1 MTSRGRR
8 LAMVALLVLA
18 ALYAV
23 KDSIG
28 GQIHEI
34 SAPYD
39 PYIRLF
45 AVSRLILVAI
55 AALIVRKPTLSKS
68 DVLLFWGILGLS
80 LDVFWQYT
88 PVGPSFWFSAILGNC
103 AIGFGMAQ
111 LVRYAAEDHP
121 SQRFRRT
128 VAMWAAAIGATIAV
142 AGFAPIALYYGNLGG
157 RTLDETTFAMVAPWL
172 DRIRW
177 LGMLAGALAIESC
190 AAAALRTATTE
201 RKAHALLVVASF
213 APLAVATSTH
223 AAVRIITAHD
233 VDAVRNIDVV
243 GNVATAA
250 GLAYGTLT
258 QRLVNVEFYVSAA
271 LAAAL
276 AGAALT
282 VLAFLGE
289 HFFVPWIS
297 DLVERLPVLVRFGPA
312 VRIGAQ
318 LLTAFAAFLAL
329 TKVYDEAGP
338 LLRNAIFHHR
348 EQHLAALRAFGEAVT
363 SLDTARIAPALVDAA
378 TQHAAASFGAVYRR
392 AGDVFVLVYGAGEP
406 QPPPRI
412 TASDARLP
420 TSLSAHVNDD
430 GSAAFAMPA
439 GERIAGFL
447 LVGPKRDAVA
457 FAPDELRALGL
468 ATREAG
474 IAMAGIGP
482 ATDKKGG

>member
-1 MTSRGRR
+1 
-8 LAMVALLVLA
+8 MVALLLLA
-18 ALYAV
+18 AFYAV

-28 GQIHEI
+28 GQIHQI
-34 SAPYD
+34 STPYD

-45 AVSRLILVAI
+45 ALSRLILVAI
-55 AALIVRKPTLSKS
+55 AGLIVRKPSLSRS
-68 DVLLFWGILGLS
+68 DALLFWGILGLS

-88 PVGPSFWFSAILGNC
+88 PVGPSFWFSAILGNG

-121 SQRFRRT
+121 GQRFRRK
-128 VAMWAAAIGATIAV
+128 VEMWAVAIGVTIAM

-157 RTLDETTFAMVAPWL
+157 RTLDETTFAMIAPWF
-172 DRIRW
+172 DRLRW
-177 LGMLAGALAIESC
+177 LGMLAGSLAIEAC
-190 AAAALRTATTE
+190 AAAALRTATAE

-213 APLAVATSTH
+213 APLALATSTH
-223 AAVRIITAHD
+223 AFVRIITAHD
-233 VDAVRNIDVV
+233 VDAVRDIDVI

-258 QRLVNVEFYVSAA
+258 RRLVDVEFYVSAA

-289 HFFVPWIS
+289 HFFVPWIG
-297 DLVERLPVLVRFGPA
+297 DLVERLPLLVRFGPE
-312 VRIGAQ
+312 VRVSAH
-318 LLTAFAAFLAL
+318 LLTAFAAFLVL

-348 EQHLAALRAFGEAVT
+348 EQHLAALRAFGETVT
-363 SLDTARIAPALVDAA
+363 SLDAARIAPALVDAA
-378 TQHAAASFGAVYRR
+378 AQHAAATSAAVYRR
-392 AGDVFVLVYGAGEP
+392 TGDGFVLVYGAGEP
-406 QPPPRI
+406 QPSPRI
-412 TASDARLP
+412 AARDARVP
-420 TSLSAHVNDD
+420 TWLSARIGGD
-430 GSAAFAMPA
+430 GSAAFAMPE

-447 LVGPKRDAVA
+447 LVGPKRDALTY
-457 FAPDELRALGL
+457 APDELRALGL

-474 IAMAGIGP
+474 IAMA
-482 ATDKKGG
+482 TRK